1 MAALTLTQLR
11 ARVRQHLRLE
21 NQTDVSDSSDY
32 GSLSQDA
39 NTDLINEIGKRVW
52 SEVATLAPE
61 QMLEQ
66 TTMTYTANTEEV
78 ALPSAANNRIIRHVY
93 AVRVSGSTNP
103 SDRERLT
110 PVDRDGLADF
120 EDSGDPLAW
129 TVLMSSRKIALR
141 PMPTSS
147 TVLYLLYNPI
157 WTVMSSSGST
167 PDQLPE
173 DYHDLL
179 AWGAAAEF
187 LAQQRDPQA
196 EYWREKF
203 DARLEVLKAYIMQ
216 TYPTTRYRRRRKPDY
231 SRSM

>member
-1 MAALTLTQLR
+1 
-11 ARVRQHLRLE
+11 
-21 NQTDVSDSSDY
+21 
-32 GSLSQDA
+32 
-39 NTDLINEIGKRVW
+39 
-52 SEVATLAPE
+52 
-61 QMLEQ
+61 
-66 TTMTYTANTEEV
+66 
-78 ALPSAANNRIIRHVY
+78 
-93 AVRVSGSTNP
+93 
-103 SDRERLT
+103 
-110 PVDRDGLADF
+110 
-120 EDSGDPLAW
+120 
-129 TVLMSSRKIALR
+129 MSSRKIALR